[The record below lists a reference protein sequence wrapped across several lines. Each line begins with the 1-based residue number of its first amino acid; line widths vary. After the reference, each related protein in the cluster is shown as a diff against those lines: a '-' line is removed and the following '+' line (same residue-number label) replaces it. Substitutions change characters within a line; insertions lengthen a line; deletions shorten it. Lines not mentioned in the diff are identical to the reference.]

1 MKLLVISDSHLHPG
15 NIRRALAA
23 QTTRPDAVLFLGD
36 GLADVADIEFGE
48 IPFIA
53 VRGNCDIFNLGGDAM
68 PPYERTVNLDGRNI
82 FMLHGHTR
90 GVENGPERAIDAAVE
105 HDASLLLYGHT
116 HVKYHN
122 YLPAGTQLA
131 FRTLEHD
138 LYIFNPGSIGM
149 PRDGGEPSYGVVE
162 LCRSGILTGWG
173 DAVMLMP

>member
-23 QTTRPDAVLFLGD
+23 QASRPDAVLFLGD
-36 GLADVADIEFGE
+36 GLADVADIELGE

-53 VRGNCDIFNLGGDAM
+53 VRGNCDIFNFGGDAM
-68 PPYERTVNLDGRNI
+68 PPCERTVNLDGRNI

-138 LYIFNPGSIGM
+138 LYIFNPGSIGT

-173 DAVMLMP
+173 TL